1 VTNSLASGFV
11 LKQNDNGEIYFNFL
25 DKDGEVVLISGEYP
39 DKTLAEEAIKDVK
52 LNSLMS
58 EQLAAGRTKDGA
70 QFFVIK
76 GSNGDILVKSA
87 LYTSQ
92 MIMDNAL
99 HCVKDYVCVAET
111 TDLTTQS

>member
-1 VTNSLASGFV
+1 MPGSFV
-11 LKQNDNGEIYFNFL
+11 LKQNDESEFYFNFL
-25 DKDGEVVLISGEYP
+25 DKDGEVILVSGNYP
-39 DKTLAEEAIKDVK
+39 DKTSAEEAIKDVR

-58 EQLAAGRTKDGA
+58 QQLAAGKTKEGA

-76 GSNGDILVKSA
+76 GSTGDIVVKSA

-99 HCVKDYVCVAET
+99 HCVKDDVCIAEV
-111 TDLTTQS
+111 TDLTN